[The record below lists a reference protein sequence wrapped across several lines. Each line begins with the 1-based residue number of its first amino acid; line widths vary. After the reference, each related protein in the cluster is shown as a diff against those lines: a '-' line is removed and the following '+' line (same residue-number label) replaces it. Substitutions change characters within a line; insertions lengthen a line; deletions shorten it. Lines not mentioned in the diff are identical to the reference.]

1 MQLVCQRNSLN
12 RRDVTDQEIA
22 ELSEIL
28 TVQENKGG
36 APHCQ
41 SRVQMP
47 RTRGEAWQ
55 RPYVF
60 ERVSSSPNSLNK
72 YNLARKV
79 FSAHAR
85 SPGALTGRC
94 ENIGDVFLFSSL
106 AVSGWKS
113 ACSLFRRA
121 LQVSTGTNGRLGA
134 WRPGNVMAHV
144 IEFYMPA
151 RFKPKVKWVPQEQRG
166 KVIAFPSDLKES
178 ARYLMRVCD

>member
-1 MQLVCQRNSLN
+1 MQLVCHRNSLN
-12 RRDVTDQEIA
+12 RRDVTAQEIA

-36 APHCQ
+36 ALIAN
-41 SRVQMP
+41 RVC
-47 RTRGEAWQ
+47 RCHGLEGRRG
-55 RPYVF
+55 RGRMY
-60 ERVSSSPNSLNK
+60 LNVHAPPLTHSNK
-72 YNLARKV
+72 PKLARKL

-85 SPGALTGRC
+85 SPGELTERC
-94 ENIGDVFLFSSL
+94 ENIGDVFLFPSL

-166 KVIAFPSDLKES
+166 KVITFPSELKES
-178 ARYLMRVCD
+178 A